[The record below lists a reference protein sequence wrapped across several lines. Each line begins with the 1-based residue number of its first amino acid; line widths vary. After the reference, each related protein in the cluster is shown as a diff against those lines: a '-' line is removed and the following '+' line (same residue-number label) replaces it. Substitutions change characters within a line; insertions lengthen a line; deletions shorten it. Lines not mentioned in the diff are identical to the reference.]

1 MKSFVKEFKDFV
13 VTGNMIEL
21 AVGVIL
27 AAAVGSVIKVFTED
41 IVMNLVAAIFGKPN
55 FNDLFRVKVGDTP
68 KTGPDGQPV
77 IGPDGSP
84 VDGTYLEFGKLLTA
98 IITLVITGLVLFMII
113 KAYNKMRRK
122 QAEEPTGPTEIDLL
136 TEIRDTLRSQG

>member
-13 VTGNMIEL
+13 ITGNMIEL

-41 IVMNLVAAIFGKPN
+41 IMMNLVAAIFGKPS
-55 FNDLFRVKVGDTP
+55 FNEMFRWKVSDEV
-68 KTGPDGQPV
+68 KTGPDGKPV
-77 IGPDGSP
+77 IGPDGQP
-84 VDGTYLEFGKLLTA
+84 IDGTYLEFGKLLTA
-98 IITLVITGLVLFMII
+98 IITLLITGLVLFLII
-113 KAYNKMRRK
+113 RAYNKMRRN
-122 QAEEPTGPTEIDLL
+122 QAEEPAGPTEIDLL

>member
-1 MKSFVKEFKDFV
+1 MKSFVKEFKDFII
-13 VTGNMIEL
+13 TGNMIEL

-41 IVMNLVAAIFGKPN
+41 IMMNLVAAIFGKPS
-55 FNDLFRVKVGDTP
+55 FNEMFRWKVSDKV

-84 VDGTYLEFGKLLTA
+84 IDGTYLEFGKLLTA

-113 KAYNKMRRK
+113 KAYNKLRRK
-122 QAEEPTGPTEIDLL
+122 AAEEPAGPTEIELL
-136 TEIRDTLRSQG
+136 TEIRDTLRSQR

>member
-1 MKSFVKEFKDFV
+1 MKSFVKEFKDFII
-13 VTGNMIEL
+13 TGNMIEL

-41 IVMNLVAAIFGKPN
+41 IMMNLVAAIFGKPS
-55 FNDLFRVKVGDTP
+55 FNELFRVKVSDEA
-68 KTGPDGQPV
+68 KLGPDGKPV
-77 IGPDGSP
+77 MGPDGSP

-98 IITLVITGLVLFMII
+98 IITLIITGLVLFMII

-122 QAEEPTGPTEIDLL
+122 AADEPAGPTEIELL
-136 TEIRDTLRSQG
+136 TEIRDSLRSQG

>member
-1 MKSFVKEFKDFV
+1 MKSFVKEFKDFI

-41 IVMNLVAAIFGKPN
+41 IMMNLVAAIFGKPS
-55 FNDLFRVKVGDTP
+55 FNAMFRLKVSDTV
-68 KTGPDGQPV
+68 KTGPDGNPV
-77 IGPDGSP
+77 MGPDGNP
-84 VDGTYLEFGKLLTA
+84 IDGTYLEFGKLLTA
-98 IITLVITGLVLFMII
+98 IVTLVITGLVLFMIV
-113 KAYNKMRRK
+113 KAYNKLRRK
-122 QAEEPTGPTEIDLL
+122 AAEEPAGPTEIDLL

>member
-1 MKSFVKEFKDFV
+1 MKSFVKEFKDFI

-41 IVMNLVAAIFGKPN
+41 IMMNLVAAIFGKPS
-55 FNDLFRVKVGDTP
+55 FNELFRVKVSDKA
-68 KTGPDGQPV
+68 KTGPDGKPV
-77 IGPDGSP
+77 MGPDGNP
-84 VDGTYLEFGKLLTA
+84 IDGTYLEFGKLLTA
-98 IITLVITGLVLFMII
+98 IVTLVITGLVLFMIV
-113 KAYNKMRRK
+113 KAYNKLRRK
-122 QAEEPTGPTEIDLL
+122 AAEEPAGPTEIDLL

>member
-1 MKSFVKEFKDFV
+1 MKSFVKEFKDFI

-68 KTGPDGQPV
+68 KTGPDGKPV
-77 IGPDGSP
+77 IGPDGQP

-98 IITLVITGLVLFMII
+98 IITLLITGLVLFFII
-113 KAYNKMRRK
+113 KAYNKMRRN
-122 QAEEPTGPTEIDLL
+122 QPDEPTGPTEIDLL

>member
-13 VTGNMIEL
+13 ITGNMIEL

-41 IVMNLVAAIFGKPN
+41 IMMNLVAAIFGKPS
-55 FNDLFRVKVGDTP
+55 FNDLFRVKVSDTP
-68 KTGPDGQPV
+68 KTGPDGNPV
-77 IGPDGSP
+77 IGPDGAP

-122 QAEEPTGPTEIDLL
+122 AAEEPAGPTEIDLL

>member
-13 VTGNMIEL
+13 ITGNMIEL

-41 IVMNLVAAIFGKPN
+41 IMMNLVAALFGKAS
-55 FNDLFRVKVGDTP
+55 FNDLFRVKVSDTA
-68 KTGPDGQPV
+68 KTGPDGKPV
-77 IGPDGSP
+77 IGPDGAP

-98 IITLVITGLVLFMII
+98 IITLLITGLVLFMII
-113 KAYNKMRRK
+113 KAYNKLRRK

-136 TEIRDTLRSQG
+136 TEIRDSLRSQG

>member
-13 VTGNMIEL
+13 ITGNMIEL

-41 IVMNLVAAIFGKPN
+41 IMMNLVAALFGKAS
-55 FNDLFRVKVGDTP
+55 FNDLFRVKVSDTA
-68 KTGPDGQPV
+68 KTGPDGKPV
-77 IGPDGSP
+77 IGPDGAP

-98 IITLVITGLVLFMII
+98 IITLLITGLVLFMII

-136 TEIRDTLRSQG
+136 TEIRDSLRSQG

>member
-1 MKSFVKEFKDFV
+1 MKSFVKEFKDFI

-41 IVMNLVAAIFGKPN
+41 IMMNLVAAIFGKPS
-55 FNDLFRVKVGDTP
+55 FNELFRVKVSDEAKLGA
-68 KTGPDGQPV
+68 DGKPV
-77 IGPDGSP
+77 MGPDGSP

-98 IITLVITGLVLFMII
+98 IITLIITGLVLFMII

-122 QAEEPTGPTEIDLL
+122 AAEEPAGPTEIDLL

>member
-1 MKSFVKEFKDFV
+1 MKSFVKEFKDFI

-41 IVMNLVAAIFGKPN
+41 IMMNLVAAIFGKPS
-55 FNDLFRVKVGDTP
+55 FNEMFRVKVSDTV
-68 KTGPDGQPV
+68 KTGPDGKPV
-77 IGPDGSP
+77 VGPDGNP
-84 VDGTYLEFGKLLTA
+84 IDGTYLEFGKLLTA
-98 IITLVITGLVLFMII
+98 IVTLVITGLVLFMIV
-113 KAYNKMRRK
+113 KAYNKLRRK
-122 QAEEPTGPTEIDLL
+122 AAEEPAGPTEIDLL

>member
-13 VTGNMIEL
+13 ITGNMIEL

-41 IVMNLVAAIFGKPN
+41 IMMNLVAAIFGKPS
-55 FNDLFRVKVGDTP
+55 FNDLFRVKVSDEV
-68 KTGPDGQPV
+68 KTGPDGKPV
-77 IGPDGSP
+77 IGPDGQP
-84 VDGTYLEFGKLLTA
+84 IDGTYLEFGKLLTA
-98 IITLVITGLVLFMII
+98 IITLLITGLVLFLII
-113 KAYNKMRRK
+113 RAYNKMRRN
-122 QAEEPTGPTEIDLL
+122 QAEEPAGPTEIDLL

>member
-41 IVMNLVAAIFGKPN
+41 IMMNLVAAIFGKPS
-55 FNDLFRVKVGDTP
+55 FNDLFRVKVSDTV
-68 KTGPDGQPV
+68 KTGPDGNPV
-77 IGPDGSP
+77 VGPNGQP

-98 IITLVITGLVLFMII
+98 IITLLITGLVLFFII
-113 KAYNKMRRK
+113 KAYNKMRRN
-122 QAEEPTGPTEIDLL
+122 QPDEPTGPTEIDLL